1 LKLDVSCEKRKRGD
15 TGVDVNC
22 DSESDIVADAHFLCF
37 RESSFGQLSAYALLE
52 HVNKSNKILAEMKH
66 VCKEGAHVTI

>member
-1 LKLDVSCEKRKRGD
+1 MKLDVGCGKRKRGD
-15 TGVDVNC
+15 IGVDINRN
-22 DSESDIVADAHFLCF
+22 SEADVIADAHFLCF

-66 VCKEGAHVTI
+66 VCKEGAHVII